1 MNPVTEAQ
9 LRHRSIRQY
18 TGKPIDNSL
27 LISLIQSAQGAASS
41 SFVQAYSLVQVNS
54 PETRA
59 KIATL
64 AGGQTWVESAAEFLV
79 ICADLSRIEY
89 CCEQQ
94 GMGRLAGYAEHFLTA
109 TVDASLM
116 AQNLMLAAESEGLGA
131 VFIGGI
137 RNDPSQVS
145 ELLELPDQVYP
156 VFGLCLGWPNAE
168 PDLKPRFPVKVI
180 LHREKYD
187 ASRCEQ
193 DVKAYDEQMQAYYE
207 ARGSNQKLTNWSA
220 QTAAA
225 VQKKTRAHMLSFL
238 QDRGFL
244 KR

>member
-64 AGGQTWVESAAEFLV
+64 AGGQKWIESAAEFLV

-94 GMGRLAGYAEHFLTA
+94 GMGHLAGYAEHFLTA

-137 RNDPSQVS
+137 RNDPRQVS

-156 VFGLCLGWPNAE
+156 VFGLCLGWPDAE
-168 PDLKPRFPVKVI
+168 PDLKPRFPVEVI

>member
-64 AGGQTWVESAAEFLV
+64 AGGQKWIESAAEFLV

-94 GMGRLAGYAEHFLTA
+94 GMGHLAGYAEHFLTA

-137 RNDPSQVS
+137 RNDPRQVS

-156 VFGLCLGWPNAE
+156 VFGLCLGWPDAE
-168 PDLKPRFPVKVI
+168 PDLKPRFPVEVI

-193 DVKAYDEQMQAYYE
+193 DVKAYDEQMQAYYK

>member
-1 MNPVTEAQ
+1 MTPVTEAQ

-18 TGKPIDNSL
+18 TGKPIDDSL
-27 LISLIQSAQGAASS
+27 LVSLIQSAQGAASS
-41 SFVQAYSLVQVNS
+41 SFVQAYSLVQVSS

-59 KIATL
+59 KIAAL
-64 AGGQTWVESAAEFLV
+64 AGGQKWIESAAEFLV

-94 GMGRLAGYAEHFLTA
+94 GMGRLEGYAEHFLTA

-156 VFGLCLGWPNAE
+156 VFGLCLGWPDAE
-168 PDLKPRFPVKVI
+168 PDLKPRLPVDVI

-193 DVKAYDEQMQAYYE
+193 DVQAYDAQMQAYYQ

-225 VQKKTRAHMLSFL
+225 VQQKKRTHMLSFL

-244 KR
+244 KK